1 MDKFIRISSMQ
12 SGAFNSTNN
21 IVTFNLPSDGVYDF
35 ASSYLELNTS
45 MSAGVQEATDAG
57 GVMAPVYSPDLVWC
71 NTEYSV
77 NNAMFVRRGQLRT
90 NANGVLE
97 DVLRNDILRTNMV
110 NYTKSTSEINALAYK
125 SASQFSDYTSTT
137 GTIWRNLNAV
147 GPDNTGSTQTSTR
160 RRAPINIPLDQI
172 IELGKS
178 SMMPLDKMRGG
189 QLTIEGNFD
198 IAQDANP
205 TGWSSTTNIQMPLGI
220 SGDAVGKIQGG
231 HSAKVMDDIEGEDGD
246 ISDYLLLSSKTY
258 EDQHSF
264 PFWVGANVSISGT
277 VAAGVAWD
285 DGIAENSVITGID
298 FTDGIAS
305 FQLDQSAATVTTVSG
320 ITDVTM
326 ELRDVGTPATDSP
339 VFTID
344 SANLVLKKLA
354 SPPAT
359 QDTMTYTTWET
370 EEFSTAGTTQLNQT
384 FRLPAEC
391 INAFI
396 FCPES
401 SGNGI
406 SHNKEIASYRIS
418 IDNVPVVN
426 RDVVLSTATA
436 RAPRDQLHT
445 DLLIRAFENGGMPL
459 KSLTEALRL
468 NDAQFSIEQ
477 ILGQTTTART
487 SDLVMI
493 PVPTQ
498 QTAQSKLLQ
507 LKLTARTASIERLV
521 VYKQCVRTIQM

>member
-1 MDKFIRISSMQ
+1 
-12 SGAFNSTNN
+12 
-21 IVTFNLPSDGVYDF
+21 
-35 ASSYLELNTS
+35 
-45 MSAGVQEATDAG
+45 
-57 GVMAPVYSPDLVWC
+57 
-71 NTEYSV
+71 
-77 NNAMFVRRGQLRT
+77 
-90 NANGVLE
+90 
-97 DVLRNDILRTNMV
+97 
-110 NYTKSTSEINALAYK
+110 
-125 SASQFSDYTSTT
+125 
-137 GTIWRNLNAV
+137 
-147 GPDNTGSTQTSTR
+147 
-160 RRAPINIPLDQI
+160 
-172 IELGKS
+172 
-178 SMMPLDKMRGG
+178 
-189 QLTIEGNFD
+189 
-198 IAQDANP
+198 
-205 TGWSSTTNIQMPLGI
+205 
-220 SGDAVGKIQGG
+220 
-231 HSAKVMDDIEGEDGD
+231 
-246 ISDYLLLSSKTY
+246 
-258 EDQHSF
+258 
-264 PFWVGANVSISGT
+264 
-277 VAAGVAWD
+277 
-285 DGIAENSVITGID
+285 
-298 FTDGIAS
+298 
-305 FQLDQSAATVTTVSG
+305 
-320 ITDVTM
+320 M

-401 SGNGI
+401 SGTNI

-498 QTAQSKLLQ
+498 QTPQSKLLQ

>member
-21 IVTFNLPSDGVYDF
+21 MVTFNLPADGVYDF
-35 ASSYLELNTS
+35 SSSYLELNTS
-45 MSAGVQEATDAG
+45 MSAGVQEVTEAA
-57 GVMAPVYSPDLVWC
+57 GVMAPVYNPQLVWYD
-71 NTEYSV
+71 TDYSV

-90 NANGVLE
+90 NANGVVE
-97 DVLRNDILRTNMV
+97 DILRNDILRSNMV
-110 NYTKSTSEINALAYK
+110 NYTKSTSEINALGYK
-125 SASQFSDYTSTT
+125 SASQFSDYTSTF
-137 GTIWRNLNAV
+137 GSIWRNFNSV
-147 GPDNTGSTQTSTR
+147 GPDNTGTTQTSTR
-160 RRAPINIPLDQI
+160 RSAPINIPLDQI

-189 QLTIEGNFD
+189 QLSIEGNFN
-198 IAQDANP
+198 IEKGTN
-205 TGWSSTTNIQMPLGI
+205 TVGWSSIANIDMPLGI

-231 HSAKVMDDIEGEDGD
+231 HSAKVMDDISGEDGE

-264 PFWVGANVSISGT
+264 PFWVGANVAISGT
-277 VAAGVAWD
+277 VAAGLAWD
-285 DGIAENSVITGID
+285 DDIGDNCVITGID

-305 FQLDQSAATVTTVSG
+305 FQLDQSPVTVTTASG
-320 ITDVTM
+320 ITGVTM
-326 ELRDVGTPATDSP
+326 ELRDVGTPVTDEP
-339 VFTID
+339 TFTIN

-370 EEFSTAGTTQLNQT
+370 EEFSTAATTQLNQT

-401 SGNGI
+401 SGSGI

-468 NDAQFSIEQ
+468 NDPQFSIEQ

-498 QTAQSKLLQ
+498 QTPQSKLLQ
-507 LKLTARTASIERLV
+507 LKLTSRTASIERLV
-521 VYKQCVRTIQM
+521 VYKQIVRTIQL

>member
-45 MSAGVQEATDAG
+45 MSAGVQETADAG
-57 GVMAPVYSPDLVWC
+57 TVMAPVYLPELRWC
-71 NTEYSV
+71 DTDYSV

-90 NANGVLE
+90 NANGVVE
-97 DVLRNDILRTNMV
+97 DILRNDILRSNMV
-110 NYTKSTSEINALAYK
+110 NYTKSTSEINSLAYK

-147 GPDNTGSTQTSTR
+147 GPDNTGTTQTSTR

-198 IAQDANP
+198 IAQNANA
-205 TGWSSTTNIQMPLGI
+205 TGWSSTTNIEMPLGI

-246 ISDYLLLSSKTY
+246 IGDYLLLSSKTY

-305 FQLDQSAATVTTVSG
+305 FELDQSAATVTTVSG
-320 ITDVTM
+320 ITNVTM
-326 ELRDVGTPATDSP
+326 ELRDVGTPATDDP

-401 SGNGI
+401 TGTGI

-418 IDNVPVVN
+418 IDNIPVVN

-459 KSLTEALRL
+459 KSLTEALRI
-468 NDAQFSIEQ
+468 NDAQFSIGQ